1 VAAENFKVKKGL
13 EVGTGITANSDGINV
28 TGIITATQYRGDGSG
43 LTGVVASGTGV
54 IVKDEG
60 SAVGTAGTFNFVGSG
75 VAATLSAGTAT
86 VTISSGGLTDVVDD
100 TTPQLG
106 GNLDLNSKFITGT
119 GNIDITGSLDV
130 SGISTTGFLE
140 VGNLTNGRV
149 PYAGSASGRLVDS
162 ANLTFDGT
170 NLFVSGINVTSA
182 GTTSTFGADIATRN
196 LSVSGIS
203 TFNSIVNI
211 GTLFNLQTN
220 LTLDMINSSSTGG
233 LELQNSNNIKL
244 GQNGHP
250 NWEYA
255 TFSSAG
261 VDLKYQN
268 QTKLTT
274 TSSGITVPDLEATGT
289 GTFGQIET
297 DGVTLGTNNNTFAAK
312 FIDDAVANFGTDNDL
327 KISHDNTHARITNST
342 GSIVVTGI
350 ISAINAASIQGI
362 DIKAPNA
369 TSTMIGNEA
378 GLNMSGAAQC
388 VAVGNLAMRA
398 NVSSIFNT
406 AVGVQALGALG
417 SNASSSYPSN
427 TAVGHLA
434 GSTMTTGST
443 NTLIGANAGSAINSS
458 ANTILGKYDG
468 NQGGLDIRSLSG
480 NIVIADGN
488 SNVRFYINPNGN
500 VGIGTVNPDAA
511 VGSGNTAKLSV
522 GIVSAHQ
529 FYGDGSNITG
539 VTASG
544 TGIIVK
550 HDGSTVGTASTIN
563 FSTNLDVTPISAG
576 IVTVTA
582 SGGSGSIAGISTTG
596 TSVFNEI
603 VVGSAVTANASGINA
618 VGTAVTAGRF
628 HALTGS
634 FQAQIGTGNQGFYL
648 YNGASTHLAIS
659 YSSSASRNQF
669 RGNASGNLPL
679 WFEDFSYIRISPKSA
694 YVQLDHA
701 ESAKLVTDQAGV
713 KITGVCT
720 ATSFSGSLDAS
731 NLTGTIANGR
741 FPTTLPTTSGANLTN
756 LPVPTQITIANEASD
771 TTCNVL
777 FTTAATGDLAPKSN
791 STLTFNSSTEVL
803 SATKFSGSGE
813 TLTNLNA
820 SNIASGTMSASRL
833 TGALPAISGAS
844 LTNVSGTIAA
854 KPYTV
859 TNSSSNHYV
868 IGGENDPTLYLSR
881 GLTYT
886 FNMNASGHPFH
897 IQTVSG
903 QYSGGNLYTSGV
915 TVTGNRETG
924 TITFAVPHDAP
935 DLLYYV
941 CQYHQNMA
949 GTIIISDIGT
959 RATIERNRGKIEI
972 SQTLNNPASGDKQ
985 DELLFTT
992 GFTDASNSG
1001 ASYTFDVG
1009 HVDYSGRWFI
1019 GPMSGGKS
1027 QHGNG
1032 TEDGQSLTLS
1042 RSYRTSTSTISDHAV
1057 LNLNNRSP
1065 QSAAQLGSIY
1075 FSGYQNAFEGGYI
1088 RGIPT
1093 GTWGAYPNYRATA
1106 ISFGLNGY
1114 GVNGSTTTTMVER
1127 FRFAA
1132 SGALCVNGASNYGS
1146 SGQVLKSNGDAPPTW
1161 SSPTQA
1167 RTTANAATSSL
1178 VVGASGNITITAAKS
1193 YVLQKIQTSA
1203 AAWVTLY
1210 TDSTSR
1216 SNDSSRNQTTDP
1228 APGSGVIAEVITT
1241 GAATQ
1246 IITPGIIGWNN
1257 DGTPSTNVY
1266 VKVKNTGSGAGAIT
1280 VTLHYLA
1287 LEI

>member
-13 EVGTGITANSDGINV
+13 EVGTGATITSEGVNV
-28 TGIITATQYRGDGSG
+28 TGIVTATQFVGDGSG
-43 LTGVVASGTGV
+43 LTGVVGSGSGV
-54 IVKDEG
+54 IIKDEG
-60 SAVGTAGTFNFVGSG
+60 SAVGTAGTINFVGSG
-75 VAATLSAGTAT
+75 VTSTLSEGTAT

-100 TTPQLG
+100 STPQLG
-106 GNLDLNSKFITGT
+106 GNLDLNSKFITGS

-162 ANLTFDGT
+162 ANLTFDGSS
-170 NLFVSGINVTSA
+170 LFVSGINVTSA
-182 GTTSTFGADIATRN
+182 GTTSTFGADISTRN

-203 TFNSIVNI
+203 TFNDLVNI
-211 GTLFNLQTN
+211 SNLRLQTSGTIDLIQSYSN
-220 LTLDMINSSSTGG
+220 GGFEIENNIGIRLQQTGFPNHEYASFSSSGG
-233 LELQNSNNIKL
+233 VTLRQN
-244 GQNGHP
+244 
-250 NWEYA
+250 
-255 TFSSAG
+255 
-261 VDLKYQN
+261 N
-268 QTKLTT
+268 QIKLTT

-312 FIDDAVANFGTDNDL
+312 FIDNAVANFGTDNDL

-398 NVSSIFNT
+398 NVNSIFNT

-417 SNASSSYPSN
+417 SNAGSSYPSN

-468 NQGGLDIRSLSG
+468 NQGGLDIRSSSG

-500 VGIGTVNPDAA
+500 AGIGTVNPDAA

-550 HDGSTVGTASTIN
+550 HDGSTVGTAGTIN
-563 FSTNLDVTPISAG
+563 FSTNLDVSAISAG

-603 VVGSAVTANASGINA
+603 VVGTGVTLNARGINA
-618 VGTAVTAGRF
+618 VGTGITAGRF
-628 HALTGS
+628 HADGGS
-634 FQAQIGTGNQGFYL
+634 FQAQIGISNQGYYL

-659 YSSSASRNQF
+659 YSSSANINQF
-669 RGNASGNLPL
+669 RGNASGSIPL
-679 WFEDFSYIRISPKSA
+679 IIDDFSYISINAKSNF
-694 YVQLDHA
+694 VRLQHA
-701 ESAKLVTDQAGV
+701 ESTKLVTDQAGV

-731 NLTGTIANGR
+731 NLTGTIPNGR
-741 FPTTLPTTSGANLTN
+741 FPATLPTVSGANLTN
-756 LPVPTQITIANEASD
+756 LPVPTQITVADESSD
-771 TTCNVL
+771 QTCNIL
-777 FTTAATGDLAPKSN
+777 FTTAATGDLAPKSS
-791 STLTFNSSTEVL
+791 STLTYDSNGEIL
-803 SATKFSGSGE
+803 RATLFSGSGAS
-813 TLTNLNA
+813 LTNLNA
-820 SNIASGTMSASRL
+820 SNIGSGTMSASRL

-844 LTNVSGTIAA
+844 LTNLPA
-854 KPYTV
+854 
-859 TNSSSNHYV
+859 
-868 IGGENDPTLYLSR
+868 PTPA
-881 GLTYT
+881 T
-886 FNMNASGHPFH
+886 
-897 IQTVSG
+897 
-903 QYSGGNLYTSGV
+903 
-915 TVTGNRETG
+915 
-924 TITFAVPHDAP
+924 
-935 DLLYYV
+935 
-941 CQYHQNMA
+941 
-949 GTIIISDIGT
+949 SDIQVVY
-959 RATIERNRGKIEI
+959 EI
-972 SQTLNNPASGDKQ
+972 TNQSS
-985 DELLFTT
+985 F
-992 GFTDASNSG
+992 
-1001 ASYTFDVG
+1001 SY
-1009 HVDYSGRWFI
+1009 
-1019 GPMSGGKS
+1019 
-1027 QHGNG
+1027 
-1032 TEDGQSLTLS
+1032 
-1042 RSYRTSTSTISDHAV
+1042 
-1057 LNLNNRSP
+1057 
-1065 QSAAQLGSIY
+1065 
-1075 FSGYQNAFEGGYI
+1075 
-1088 RGIPT
+1088 
-1093 GTWGAYPNYRATA
+1093 
-1106 ISFGLNGY
+1106 
-1114 GVNGSTTTTMVER
+1114 
-1127 FRFAA
+1127 FRFAGNGVDSSA
-1132 SGALCVNGASNYGS
+1132 NNPDIYLTKGQKYRFINNSGGSHPFQIQTTGGSAYTTGVTYPSGTSAS
-1146 SGQVLKSNGDAPPTW
+1146 SGNIDFAVRWDAPSQLKYVCT
-1161 SSPTQA
+1161 SHGSMVGNIYIDGGDSGR
-1167 RTTANAATSSL
+1167 RTTANAATGSI
-1178 VVGASGNITITAAKS
+1178 ANAAAANISITAAKTYS
-1193 YVLQKIQTSA
+1193 LLKVQTSA

-1216 SNDSSRNQTTDP
+1216 SNDASRGETTDP
-1228 APGSGVIAEVITT
+1228 TPGSGVIAEVITS

-1246 IITPGIIGWNN
+1246 ILSPGVIGWNN
-1257 DGTPSTNVY
+1257 DSTPSSTVY
-1266 VKVKNTGSGAGAIT
+1266 AKVVNKSGSTQAIT
-1280 VTLHYLA
+1280 VTLHYLQM
-1287 LEI
+1287 EI